1 MSSARLEV
9 IKDDAAIPPYMS
21 RGMPAALDG
30 LVSQAAFDEFCDTLD
45 ASFDLLDSEHRRR
58 KKRFWWMY
66 GTIHFW
72 IIMSGPLM
80 FLMGTSSMSMLFLLL
95 SLIACVVHITTVWFC
110 TARGTG
116 VKSDKEMMRV
126 VRSECDEMTRRTPFV
141 SFHVVLVPTAAAAR
155 GAWLQMETIDHIGVS
170 VSLSASASGVATT
183 ANAVM
188 AHPHDSKID
197 ESSDNNRPVVFAQAV
212 ASSTAANGNYQQF
225 NDVEMV

>member
-1 MSSARLEV
+1 
-9 IKDDAAIPPYMS
+9 MS

-30 LVSQAAFDEFCDTLD
+30 LLSQAAFDEFCDTLD
-45 ASFDLLDSEHRRR
+45 ASFDLLDSEHKRR

-66 GTIHFW
+66 GTIYVWFMYF
-72 IIMSGPLM
+72 IIFGSLMSVNFLPL
-80 FLMGTSSMSMLFLLL
+80 T
-95 SLIACVVHITTVWFC
+95 LIACAVHITTVWFC
-110 TARGTG
+110 TARGAG

-141 SFHVVLVPTAAAAR
+141 SFHVVLVPTAAGAR

-183 ANAVM
+183 ANATM
-188 AHPHDSKID
+188 AHTHDSKID
-197 ESSDNNRPVVFAQAV
+197 ESSDNSHPVVYVQAV
-212 ASSTAANGNYQQF
+212 VSSTSVNGNYQQI

>member
-30 LVSQAAFDEFCDTLD
+30 LLSQAAFDEFCDTLD
-45 ASFDLLDSEHRRR
+45 ASFDLLDSEHKRR

-66 GTIHFW
+66 GTIYVWFMYF
-72 IIMSGPLM
+72 IIFGALMSVNFLPL
-80 FLMGTSSMSMLFLLL
+80 T
-95 SLIACVVHITTVWFC
+95 LIACAVHITTVWFC
-110 TARGTG
+110 TARGAG

-188 AHPHDSKID
+188 AHTHDSKID
-197 ESSDNNRPVVFAQAV
+197 ESSDNNHPVVYAQAV
-212 ASSTAANGNYQQF
+212 ASSTAANGNYQQI

>member
-30 LVSQAAFDEFCDTLD
+30 LLSQAAFDEFCDTLD

-58 KKRFWWMY
+58 KKRFLWMY
-66 GTIHFW
+66 VSISFCFIMLSPLVTLTSMIFW
-72 IIMSGPLM
+72 PL
-80 FLMGTSSMSMLFLLL
+80 T
-95 SLIACVVHITTVWFC
+95 LIACAVHITTVWFC
-110 TARGTG
+110 TARGAG

>member
-45 ASFDLLDSEHRRR
+45 ASFDLLDSEHRRC

-66 GTIHFW
+66 ATISLY
-72 IIMSGPLM
+72 IMISVPWM
-80 FLMGTSSMSMLFLLL
+80 IFMSMIFITLT
-95 SLIACVVHITTVWFC
+95 LIACAVHITTVWYC
-110 TARGTG
+110 TARGAG
-116 VKSDKEMMRV
+116 VKTDKEMMRV

-170 VSLSASASGVATT
+170 VSLSATASGVATT
-183 ANAVM
+183 ANATM

-212 ASSTAANGNYQQF
+212 ASSTAANGNYQQV

>member
-30 LVSQAAFDEFCDTLD
+30 LLSQATFDEFCDTLD
-45 ASFDLLDSEHRRR
+45 ASFDLLDSEHKRR

-66 GTIHFW
+66 ATISFYF
-72 IIMSGPLM
+72 IMLSPLVT
-80 FLMGTSSMSMLFLLL
+80 LTSMNLMSMIFWPLT
-95 SLIACVVHITTVWFC
+95 LIACAVHITTVWFC
-110 TARGTG
+110 TARGVG

-126 VRSECDEMTRRTPFV
+126 VRSECDEMTRRIPFI

-188 AHPHDSKID
+188 AHTHDSKID
-197 ESSDNNRPVVFAQAV
+197 ESSDNNHPVVYAQAV
-212 ASSTAANGNYQQF
+212 ASSTTANGNYQQVR
-225 NDVEMV
+225 DVEMV